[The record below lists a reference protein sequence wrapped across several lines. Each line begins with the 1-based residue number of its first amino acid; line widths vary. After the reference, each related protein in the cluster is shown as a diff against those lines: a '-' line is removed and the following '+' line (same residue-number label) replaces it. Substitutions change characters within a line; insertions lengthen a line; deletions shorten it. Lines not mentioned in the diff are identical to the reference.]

1 MVDEPTTGNDE
12 TEDHDDKL
20 EEEEGED
27 SLMDMHKDLPKKRRK
42 HKRKK
47 RSQATDTTAFPL

>member
-1 MVDEPTTGNDE
+1 MDEPTTGNDE

-20 EEEEGED
+20 EEEGGED
-27 SLMDMHKDLPKKRRK
+27 SLMEMHKPKKRRK